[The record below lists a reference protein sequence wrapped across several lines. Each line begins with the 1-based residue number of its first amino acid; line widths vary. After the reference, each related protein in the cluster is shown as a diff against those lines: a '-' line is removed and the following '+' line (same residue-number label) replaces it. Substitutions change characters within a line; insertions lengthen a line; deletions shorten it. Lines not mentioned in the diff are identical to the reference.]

1 MRTGVPRKV
10 LIAALVCLLVG
21 LPGVP
26 VANAQAP
33 AAGDSPPPAT
43 LSAQQLEELVGRIA
57 LYPDDL
63 VAIILPAAT
72 FPLDIVQA
80 DRFLQKVK
88 QDKNLKP
95 DDRWDE
101 SVRNLVNYP
110 EVISMMSGDL
120 DWTQDLGEA
129 VVSQQSDVLKAIQAF
144 RAKAASAG
152 NLKSDDK
159 QLIVQE
165 NNIIQIVPADPEV
178 IYVPQ
183 YQPSTVVV
191 QQAAPVYGYY
201 PAPYPSYYYPY
212 PAGCAFAGFAPAS
225 PSGRRPPMRCNW
237 GGGNVENNVNIN
249 NTKNMNTNRNNQ
261 QIQQKTNQARQRADR
276 GRRAATWRAGGAR
289 RRRRPR
295 PGRRQTSGS
304 PRRSRARSVRVAPR
318 ARRPRRGP
326 GVARVAARPE
336 AMPSAAAGADR
347 TRRGIPAAG
356 RRAAAAAPAPPPWIG
371 AAAAGLAAAPAP
383 PPWIAAAAVP
393 AAAAAASPGGSSG
406 GSRGGSSG
414 GFSGGRRRLPGR
426 RRRWRLPGWRRWRR
440 RAGWWR
446 APVIIHAGARYL
458 PMQQRA

>member
-10 LIAALVCLLVG
+10 LIVALVCLLVG

-110 EVISMMSGDL
+110 EVIGMMSGDL

-159 QLIVQE
+159 QLIVEE
-165 NNIIQIVPADPEV
+165 NNVIQIVPADPEV

-212 PAGCAFAGFAPAS
+212 PYGAGLALAGGFALGAATAYA
-225 PSGRRPPMRCNW
+225 CNW

-261 QIQQKTNQARQRADR
+261 QINQKDQPGPAAGGSGR
-276 GRRAATWRAGGAR
+276 GATWRPGEPDG
-289 RRRRPR
+289 PR
-295 PGRRQTSGS
+295 PGRRQQVAVPEEAGRGQSGS
-304 PRRSRARSVRVAPR
+304 LLAPD
-318 ARRPRRGP
+318 GP
-326 GVARVAARPE
+326 GAARE
-336 AMPSAAAGADR
+336 
-347 TRRGIPAAG
+347 
-356 RRAAAAAPAPPPWIG
+356 
-371 AAAAGLAAAPAP
+371 
-383 PPWIAAAAVP
+383 
-393 AAAAAASPGGSSG
+393 
-406 GSRGGSSG
+406 
-414 GFSGGRRRLPGR
+414 
-426 RRRWRLPGWRRWRR
+426 
-440 RAGWWR
+440 
-446 APVIIHAGARYL
+446 
-458 PMQQRA
+458 